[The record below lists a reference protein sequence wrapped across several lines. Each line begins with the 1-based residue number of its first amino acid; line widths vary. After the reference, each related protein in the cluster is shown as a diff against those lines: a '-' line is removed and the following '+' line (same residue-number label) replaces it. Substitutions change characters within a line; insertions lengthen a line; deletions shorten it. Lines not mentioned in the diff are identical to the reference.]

1 MSPRA
6 FLGHSLLGLAILSV
20 LFSAFFVEPLGAQ
33 VGAGGT
39 KEAPCLLSLKVSPPG
54 WTAWLDGRPLETR
67 PGPNGSR
74 LASIGRGW
82 HDLLLLA
89 DGCVAGHR
97 AILAS
102 GPGFDLETRLEVAGS
117 SLVFQA
123 LAPTGPRPKS
133 CRFSPDGRYIVAP
146 LLSGPGADVLDA
158 ESLRSLG
165 RLEPPP
171 AYAKAEGFVESVFLP
186 ALGEVW
192 VSQMHNSTIHSFDA
206 ASLAWKASF
215 PSGGS
220 YPKVLCPSVD
230 GSLVFVSNW
239 VSEDICV
246 LEAASHRLLR
256 RIRTGSIPRGL
267 AASPD
272 GKDLYIALFG
282 DGAILD
288 LDLATWRLSTFWKA
302 DGGAKRHLL
311 IDPARG
317 RLYATDMARDSLFA
331 FDLASKRLLAEVPVG
346 SNPNTCAASPGA
358 GLIYV
363 CTRGPNGDQGY
374 ELPGP
379 VAGELVAVDA
389 QSLRVVARQWGGNQP
404 TGLDVAAV
412 GGKIVMSDFLDARVE
427 VFAFQ
432 APARRS
438 PTYLRKGL

>member
-1 MSPRA
+1 MRPRA
-6 FLGHSLLGLAILSV
+6 LPGHSLLGLALLAALLAAV
-20 LFSAFFVEPLGAQ
+20 TPGPLGAQ
-33 VGAGGT
+33 GGPGGQ
-39 KEAPCLLSLKVSPPG
+39 KDPSCLLSLKVSPPD

-89 DGCVAGHR
+89 DGCVAGHH

-102 GPGFDLETRLEVAGS
+102 GPGYALETRLEVAGS
-117 SLVFQA
+117 SLAFQA
-123 LAPTGPRPKS
+123 LAPTGLRPKS
-133 CRFSPDGRYIVAP
+133 CRFSPNGRYIVAP

-158 ESLRSLG
+158 ASLRSLG

-171 AYAKAEGFVESVFLP
+171 AYAKAEGFVESAFLP
-186 ALGEVW
+186 GLGEVW

-206 ASLAWKASF
+206 GTLAWKASF

-239 VSEDICV
+239 VSEDISV
-246 LEAASHRLLR
+246 IEAGSHRVLR
-256 RIRTGSIPRGL
+256 RIRTGSTPRGL
-267 AASPD
+267 AVSPD
-272 GKDLYIALFG
+272 GRDLYIALFG
-282 DGAILD
+282 NGAILD

-302 DGGAKRHLL
+302 DGGAKRHLF

-317 RLYATDMARDSLFA
+317 RLYATDMARDSLFVL
-331 FDLASKRLLAEVPVG
+331 DLASGRLLAEVPVG

-363 CTRGPNGDQGY
+363 CTRGPNGARGY
-374 ELPGP
+374 EYPGP

-389 QSLRVVARQWGGNQP
+389 QALRVVARQWGGNQP
-404 TGLDVAAV
+404 TGLDVAPLT
-412 GGKIVMSDFLDARVE
+412 GTIVMSDFLDARVE

-432 APARRS
+432 APALAR
-438 PTYLRKGL
+438 PAYLRKGP

>member
-1 MSPRA
+1 MRPRA
-6 FLGHSLLGLAILSV
+6 RLGHSLPGLV
-20 LFSAFFVEPLGAQ
+20 LLAALLALPLEAQ
-33 VGAGGT
+33 DRAGAG
-39 KEAPCLLSLKVSPPG
+39 EAAACLLSLKLSPPD

-74 LASIGRGW
+74 LARIGRGW

-102 GPGFDLETRLEVAGS
+102 GPSYDLETRLEVAGS
-117 SLVFQA
+117 SLAFQA
-123 LAPTGPRPKS
+123 LAPTGLRPKS

-158 ESLRSLG
+158 ASLRSLG
-165 RLEPPP
+165 CLVPP
-171 AYAKAEGFVESVFLP
+171 AAYARAEGFVESAFLP

-192 VSQMHNSTIHSFDA
+192 VSQMHNSTIHSFD
-206 ASLAWKASF
+206 SRTLAWKASF

-239 VSEDICV
+239 VSEDISV
-246 LEAASHRLLR
+246 LEAGSHRLLR
-256 RIRTGSIPRGL
+256 RIRTGATPRGL

-282 DGAILD
+282 SGAILD
-288 LDLATWRLSTFWKA
+288 LNLATWRLSTFWKA

-311 IDPARG
+311 IDPGRG

-331 FDLASKRLLAEVPVG
+331 FDLASGRLLAEVPVG

-363 CTRGPNGDQGY
+363 CTRGPNGDRGY
-374 ELPGP
+374 EFTGP

-389 QSLRVVARQWGGNQP
+389 QDLRVVARQWGGNQP
-404 TGLDVAAV
+404 TGLDVAPLTGA
-412 GGKIVMSDFLDARVE
+412 IVMSDFLDARVE
-427 VFAFQ
+427 VFAYQ
-432 APARRS
+432 APAMAR
-438 PTYLRKGL
+438 PAYPRKGP